1 MKHHSPTRPL
11 EAFTLL
17 ELLVSMSILTLLIVF
32 VAQLV
37 SSASAV
43 TTNSRKHMDA
53 DAQARLVFDRMA
65 VDFGRIAKTKS
76 ADAVF
81 YKNTA
86 SGTSAI
92 NDAMFFYSEGSGYW
106 EGTATDFTNRSSSS
120 LIGYRI
126 NSSLQLERLGKML
139 SWDNSKYSPP
149 TGGGMVTLSYKA
161 GSAIPDPSSTILGNW
176 TTLGTTAGASNSAFA
191 DGKDGDYHV
200 IGDQVYRMEILFLL
214 ADGTISN
221 KPIKNTG
228 TTTSNLT
235 ATNPPGVTD
244 GKGVNFRWYDTSS
257 GIGYICTNATVTTNG
272 GTVTSVANAL
282 WNRIGIQDVS
292 AIIVALA
299 ILDNGSRKFVTS
311 ASQMDSALPDPT
323 TQDLTT
329 TPPNPPKLMAQTW
342 EAAVNSTNFASKS
355 GIPQAAASQV
365 RIYQRT
371 FYLNN

>member
-149 TGGGMVTLSYKA
+149 TCGGMVTLSYKA
-161 GSAIPDPSSTILGNW
+161 GSATPDPSSTILGNW
-176 TTLGTTAGASNSAFA
+176 IKLGTTTGASNSAFA
-191 DGKDGDYHV
+191 DGTDGDYHV

-214 ADGTISN
+214 TNGTISN
-221 KPIKNTG
+221 KPILNPTTG
-228 TTTSNLT
+228 TPTTSSGT
-235 ATNPPGVTD
+235 GV
-244 GKGVNFRWYDTSS
+244 GSRMYDTST
-257 GIGYICTNATVTTNG
+257 GTGYICTSATVTN
-272 GTVTSVANAL
+272 GTVTNAL

-299 ILDNGSRKFVTS
+299 ILDNGSRKFVNN
-311 ASQMDSALPDPT
+311 ASQMDSALLDPSNA
-323 TQDLTT
+323 DLAT
-329 TPPNPPKLMAQTW
+329 NPPKLMAQTW
-342 EAAVNSTNFASKS
+342 DTAVNSTNFASKS

-371 FYLNN
+371 FYLNNN